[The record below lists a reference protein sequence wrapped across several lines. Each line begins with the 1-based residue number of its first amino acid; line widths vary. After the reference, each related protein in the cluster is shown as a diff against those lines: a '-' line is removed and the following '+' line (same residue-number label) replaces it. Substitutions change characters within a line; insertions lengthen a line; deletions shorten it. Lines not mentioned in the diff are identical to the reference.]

1 MSEMQ
6 IPVWNGPSPKPRD
19 ASTPARR
26 LIDLANLVP
35 AGEWVSYGDL
45 ADAYVVHNGENMVAR
60 GVASALSLRA
70 ADVFIEER
78 AMANPQPKVDQWY
91 VPWHRVRLAD
101 GFAAAL
107 KYGAVAS
114 DDFSNRMFVNEG
126 GQLRHGAAT
135 DGCRFNLIGAVRSAQ
150 PSGRQDLDVVSQ
162 STPPRRELT
171 DEQRARLA
179 ARAEERRHRLSR

>member
-45 ADAYVVHNGENMVAR
+45 SEAYVVRNGANRVAR
-60 GVASALSLRA
+60 GVASALSIRP

-91 VPWHRVRLAD
+91 VPWHRVRLAN
-101 GFAAAL
+101 GLAAAL
-107 KYGAVAS
+107 KGTVALIDRMARPA
-114 DDFSNRMFVNEG
+114 DDVW
-126 GQLRHGAAT
+126 
-135 DGCRFNLIGAVRSAQ
+135 AVRSDRCGQ
-150 PSGRQDLDVVSQ
+150 FV
-162 STPPRRELT
+162 
-171 DEQRARLA
+171 
-179 ARAEERRHRLSR
+179 ERCRDA

>member
-45 ADAYVVHNGENMVAR
+45 SEAYVVRNGANMVAR
-60 GVASALSLRA
+60 GVASALSIRP

-78 AMANPQPKVDQWY
+78 AMATRSRKSISVASR
-91 VPWHRVRLAD
+91 WHRVRLAH
-101 GFAAAL
+101 GLAAAL

-114 DDFSNRMFVNEG
+114 DDFSNRVFVNEG

-135 DGCRFNLIGAVRSAQ
+135 ETCRFNIAAEVRRIASATEN
-150 PSGRQDLDVVSQ
+150 SQ
-162 STPPRRELT
+162 QAPMAAKRELT
-171 DEQRARLA
+171 AEQ
-179 ARAEERRHRLSR
+179 RRHRMRS

>member
-19 ASTPARR
+19 ASTAAQR

-60 GVASALSLRA
+60 GVASALSLRP

-78 AMANPQPKVDQWY
+78 AMANPQPRVDQWY
-91 VPWHRVRLAD
+91 VPWHRVRLAN
-101 GFAAAL
+101 GLAAAL

-135 DGCRFNLIGAVRSAQ
+135 ETCRFNIAAEVREIA
-150 PSGRQDLDVVSQ
+150 PATENSQ
-162 STPPRRELT
+162 QAPMAAKRELT
-171 DEQRARLA
+171 EEQRVKLVR
-179 ARAEERRHRLSR
+179 RAEERRHRMRS